1 MATLGDAMT
10 PSETDARNEMEE
22 RLKFETLIAE
32 LSARFAHVA
41 ADQVDTEIRH
51 AQQRIVEALDLDRS
65 ALWQIPEREPGVMRL
80 ASLYEAGRQVVERA
94 NHELLSS
101 THWMPQA
108 GDRPP
113 ALLGM
118 DATVF
123 YPWLCAQL
131 LRGERMAVSSLD
143 ELPAAAA
150 EDKEMLRRAGAK
162 STVIVPLVMG
172 GAVIGALSFAMVRNE
187 RTWPE
192 PLLDRFQVIAR
203 VIAGALARSR
213 AEKALRASE
222 ARLSLAAASAGAR
235 VWELEMRTGRLWVT
249 TTAKT
254 LYKLAPEEELTFERF
269 LGFVHTDDR
278 EGVRDLVQ
286 HRVQVGQDIHLEYR
300 VVRPDGR
307 VEWVSTWGHLHGGSG
322 GESDRLLGVSIDVT
336 EHKRKDEELENR
348 LREIEALKQQL
359 ERENTSLRE
368 DIRVLSPHSGIV
380 GKSLAMRKA
389 AALASQV
396 APTDSTVL
404 ITGETGTGKELIAR
418 AIHAESRRKDR
429 PLVTVNCASL
439 PTALI
444 EAELFGRDKG
454 AYTGATTAMPGRF
467 EIADG
472 ATLFLDEIGE
482 LPLEVQAKLLRV
494 LEDGRF
500 ERLGSSKSLRV
511 DVRILAATNRD
522 LAQDVKA
529 GRFRGDLYYRLCVF
543 PIAIPP
549 LRERPE
555 DIPDLA
561 WTFIRHFEQGMG
573 KTIRSMSKQTMDA
586 LGSYAWPG
594 NVRELRNVIEHAM
607 IVSPG
612 PTLQMGLSMLTKKMS
627 PRTLGTLQDVER
639 EHILGVLEK
648 TGWRLM
654 GKGGAAEVLGL
665 KRTTLQARM
674 NKLGIRRP
682 PR

>member
-1 MATLGDAMT
+1 MT
-10 PSETDARNEMEE
+10 PSETDARNEIEE
-22 RLKFETLIAE
+22 RLKFETLIAD
-32 LSARFAHVA
+32 LSARFVNVAVDHV
-41 ADQVDTEIRH
+41 DVEIRH
-51 AQQRIVEALDLDRS
+51 AQQRMVEALDLDRS
-65 ALWQIPEREPGVMRL
+65 ALWQVPEREPGVFRL
-80 ASLYEAGRQVVERA
+80 TSLYEAGRQVVERA
-94 NHELLSS
+94 NHELLST
-101 THWMPQA
+101 THWMSQA
-108 GDRPP
+108 GERPP

-118 DATVF
+118 DGRVF

-131 LRGERMAVSSLD
+131 LRGERVALSSLD
-143 ELPAAAA
+143 ELPAAAGQ
-150 EDKEMLRRAGAK
+150 DREMLRRAGAK

-172 GAVIGALSFAMVRNE
+172 GAVIGALSFAMVRSE

-192 PLLDRFQVIAR
+192 PLLDRFHVVAR
-203 VIAGALARSR
+203 VIAAALARSR

-235 VWELEMRTGRLWVT
+235 VWDLEMRTGRLWVT
-249 TTAKT
+249 TTAKA
-254 LYKLAPEEELTFERF
+254 LYQLAPEEELTFERF
-269 LGFVHTDDR
+269 LRFVHPEDR
-278 EGVRDLVQ
+278 ERVRDLVQ
-286 HRVQVGQDIHLEYR
+286 HRVQVGQDIHIEYR

-307 VEWVSTWGHLHGGSG
+307 VEWVSTWGHLHEGSA

-336 EHKRKDEELENR
+336 EHKRKDEELENS

-368 DIRVLSPHSGIV
+368 DIRALSPHVGIV

-573 KTIRSMSKQTMDA
+573 KTIKSMSKQTMDA

-594 NVRELRNVIEHAM
+594 NVRELRNVIERAM
-607 IVSPG
+607 IVSSG